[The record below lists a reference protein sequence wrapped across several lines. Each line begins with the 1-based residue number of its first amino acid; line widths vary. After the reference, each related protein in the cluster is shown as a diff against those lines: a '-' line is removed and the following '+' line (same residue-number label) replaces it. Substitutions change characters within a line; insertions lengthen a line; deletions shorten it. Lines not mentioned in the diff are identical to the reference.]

1 MTRFVTFYR
10 TSVGKKVVMAVSGAM
25 LSLFLVVHL
34 VGNLLIFAGPEAMNG
49 YSAFLKKVPEILW
62 PARIALAL
70 ALILHIIASA
80 QVTWTNWRARP
91 IRYAVKRNIETDA
104 AARTMIYGGP
114 LIFAYALYH
123 LLMFT
128 FLTTGPGYSHE
139 NVYQNVVLSFRV
151 PAISIVYIVAMG
163 ILGFH
168 LYHGVWS
175 MFQTL
180 GAEAKSARRWLPW
193 CVAIVITG
201 GFILIP
207 VFVMAGLI
215 GRGI

>member
-1 MTRFVTFYR
+1 MTAFSTFYR
-10 TSVGKKVVMAVSGAM
+10 TTVGKKVVMAVTGAL

-34 VGNLLIFAGPEAMNG
+34 VGNMLVFAGPQAMNE

-62 PARIALAL
+62 PMRIALAF

-80 QVTWTNWRARP
+80 QVTWTSWRARP
-91 IRYAVKRNIETDA
+91 IPYTVRRDIETNV

-114 LIFAYALYH
+114 MIFAYAIYH

-128 FLTTGPGYSHE
+128 FLTTGPGYSRE
-139 NVYQNVVLSFRV
+139 DVYRNVVLSFRV
-151 PAISIVYIVAMG
+151 PVISIVYIVAML

-180 GAEAKSARRWLPW
+180 GAEASKARRWLAW
-193 CVAIVITG
+193 LVAIVIAG

-207 VFVMAGLI
+207 LAVMAGII
-215 GRGI
+215 GRGV